1 MKYTLLAATVMA
13 VIAPK
18 VQGTTPYTLEELGNL
33 SNAKH
38 SYVTAS
44 NESGQAVGV
53 ATIPYDITVDTSA
66 LDFQDDNDLI
76 KSYNDLKDYL
86 VRIEEEITFTL
97 EDIENGTIN
106 GDAQQFLQDFLK
118 ARVSD
123 SEYQKISQGTSFE
136 FNLAVDYNN
145 TPGEVLIFD
154 IEDADYNGLTR
165 SVENVFTGI
174 SEDAVKVGWG
184 SAPYSKISFTNND
197 EEETHYIRDFTRR
210 GFIITN
216 TGERIDLNPT
226 DSEYGGISV
235 ATDILK
241 VSDGYL
247 ITGETSVS
255 IASDPQELIDD
266 NCDGDDR
273 PVEVCYESY
282 VTSSNNALYNRHAT
296 VWRLD
301 NDFNIIDVVDLGL
314 GITPDAEEAEKARRS
329 VALSVNQN
337 EVAVGYSNV
346 RYRDRDFITS
356 YPVYFENGNVVEFI
370 DEEEY
375 EPGGAANAI
384 NSENVITG
392 YSVKRINNG
401 NRNKFFY
408 HDISTGETVFPTDYF
423 NSSASIANDIN
434 DSGWIV
440 GQGEVETSSN
450 FRRSEGFLYKIDD
463 NTFTNINSLLP
474 CFSSDGDD
482 YFPYVLGQANVINND
497 GTIYGAATKTVDKRD
512 AQGNV
517 VVDSDGNVEQESIVV
532 PVKLTLNPNGVAA
545 DCVEPEQETYE
556 RQGAS
561 TSFLWLLLPLFA
573 LRRRFSK

>member
-145 TPGEVLIFD
+145 TPAEVLIFD

-184 SAPYSKISFTNND
+184 SAPYSKISYTNND
-197 EEETHYIRDFTRR
+197 DEETHYVRDFTRR
-210 GFIITN
+210 GFIISN

-226 DSEYGGISV
+226 ESEYGGISV

-241 VSDGYL
+241 VADGYL
-247 ITGETSVS
+247 VTGETSVS

-266 NCDGDDR
+266 NCDR
-273 PVEVCYESY
+273 
-282 VTSSNNALYNRHAT
+282 
-296 VWRLD
+296 
-301 NDFNIIDVVDLGL
+301 
-314 GITPDAEEAEKARRS
+314 
-329 VALSVNQN
+329 
-337 EVAVGYSNV
+337 
-346 RYRDRDFITS
+346 
-356 YPVYFENGNVVEFI
+356 
-370 DEEEY
+370 
-375 EPGGAANAI
+375 
-384 NSENVITG
+384 
-392 YSVKRINNG
+392 
-401 NRNKFFY
+401 
-408 HDISTGETVFPTDYF
+408 
-423 NSSASIANDIN
+423 
-434 DSGWIV
+434 
-440 GQGEVETSSN
+440 
-450 FRRSEGFLYKIDD
+450 
-463 NTFTNINSLLP
+463 
-474 CFSSDGDD
+474 
-482 YFPYVLGQANVINND
+482 
-497 GTIYGAATKTVDKRD
+497 
-512 AQGNV
+512 
-517 VVDSDGNVEQESIVV
+517 
-532 PVKLTLNPNGVAA
+532 
-545 DCVEPEQETYE
+545 
-556 RQGAS
+556 
-561 TSFLWLLLPLFA
+561 
-573 LRRRFSK
+573 